1 MNSSPS
7 DFGTLKM
14 YTARGLQATM
24 NKEQRISR
32 RGWLTGGAALGSTLK
47 LAERDAAAQDPQPG
61 GVNRR
66 SAPSNLRITDMRA
79 CRIAS
84 GLDYPIIRI
93 DTNQG
98 VYGLGEVRD
107 AGVEGIAL
115 VLKPHLIGRN
125 PLDIEPL
132 LDQIRK
138 FANHLHLGGG
148 YSAVDIALHDIA
160 GKVYGVPCWRLL
172 GSKYRN
178 RVRVYCH
185 LPSTKD
191 PKAFAEGVRRRKEMG
206 FTFFKTSWSAELV
219 AKIPGAVNRENG
231 AATDKGLKLMCE
243 VLDVIREAIG
253 WEASLALDHLGYR
266 LRVNDCIR
274 YVKALEPYQLAFAED
289 VLPALPGELGHGG
302 NISRD
307 WRRFKEIKEATTTPL
322 AAGEDLFG
330 LEEGFRD
337 FIDNQAI
344 DIVHIEPLTAGGIRE
359 TKRIADYAAMR
370 SIPTAVHC
378 CVSPLGTI
386 ANVHAIATIRDFMA
400 MERDNIYLDQP
411 WWQELVTGVPK
422 PLIQNGYIPV
432 PETPGLGVELNGEVV
447 KQHLRV
453 PGYFEPTPQF
463 DKYILDDYRPGGPIP
478 RAGARQ
484 SP

>member
-1 MNSSPS
+1 MKNNAS
-7 DFGTLKM
+7 L
-14 YTARGLQATM
+14 
-24 NKEQRISR
+24 SR
-32 RGWLTGGAALGSTLK
+32 RGLLSGAAAGGALWS
-47 LAERDAAAQDPQPG
+47 AAPAAGQSPPPG
-61 GVNRR
+61 NVNRS
-66 SAPSNLRITDMRA
+66 SAPSQLRITDMRA

-98 VYGLGEVRD
+98 VSGYGEVRD

-115 VLKPHLIGRN
+115 VLKPHLIGKN
-125 PLDIEPL
+125 PLNIEPV
-132 LDQIRK
+132 LDTIRK
-138 FANHLHLGGG
+138 FSNHLHLGGG

-172 GSKYRN
+172 GSKYRD

-185 LPSTKD
+185 LPPTKD

-206 FTFFKTSWSAELV
+206 FTFFKASWSAALV
-219 AKIPGAVNRENG
+219 ANVPGAVNENG
-231 AATDKGLKLMCE
+231 AATDKGLKMMCE
-243 VLDVIREAIG
+243 VLDMIRDAIG
-253 WEASLALDHLGYR
+253 WEASLALDHLGSR

-307 WRRFKEIKEATTTPL
+307 WRRYKEIKEATTTPL
-322 AAGEDLFG
+322 AVGEDLFG
-330 LEEGFRD
+330 LEEGFLD
-337 FIDNQAI
+337 FIDNRAV

-370 SIPTAVHC
+370 SIPAAVHC

-386 ANVHAIATIRDFMA
+386 ADVHAIATMRDFMA
-400 MERDNIYLDQP
+400 LERNNVYLDLP
-411 WWQELVTGVPK
+411 WWQDLVTGLPK
-422 PLIQNGYIPV
+422 PLIQGGYIAV
-432 PETPGLGVELNGEVV
+432 PEAPGLGLELNEEVV
-447 KQHLRV
+447 RQHLRV
-453 PGYFEPTPQF
+453 PGYFEPTPQYDNF
-463 DKYILDDYRPGGPIP
+463 ILQDYRPGGPVK
-478 RAGARQ
+478 
-484 SP
+484 

>member
-1 MNSSPS
+1 MNER
-7 DFGTLKM
+7 T
-14 YTARGLQATM
+14 RV
-24 NKEQRISR
+24 SR
-32 RGWLTGGAALGSTLK
+32 RGLLGGLAACGSLLK
-47 LAERDAAAQDPQPG
+47 SVERDASAQISG
-61 GVNRR
+61 AGTVNRN
-66 SAPSNLRITDMRA
+66 SAPSNLKITDMRA

-125 PLDIEPL
+125 PLDIEPT
-132 LDQIRK
+132 LDRIRK
-138 FANHLHLGGG
+138 FSNHLHLGGG

-185 LPSTKD
+185 LPSTRD

-206 FTFFKTSWSAELV
+206 FTFFKTSWSASLV
-219 AKIPGAVNRENG
+219 AKTPGAVNENG
-231 AATDKGLKLMCE
+231 TATDKGLKLMCE
-243 VLDVIREAIG
+243 VLDMIRDAIG
-253 WEASLALDHLGYR
+253 WEASLALDHLGSR

-274 YVKALEPYQLAFAED
+274 YLKALEPYQLAFAED

-307 WRRFKEIKEATTTPL
+307 WRRFKEIKEATNTPL
-322 AAGEDLFG
+322 AMGEDLFG
-330 LEEGFRD
+330 LEEGFMD
-337 FIDNQAI
+337 FIDNRAV

-359 TKRIADYAAMR
+359 TKRIADYAAMK

-386 ANVHAIATIRDFMA
+386 ADVHAIATIRDFMA
-400 MERDNIYLDQP
+400 LERDNAYLDLP
-411 WWQELVTGVPK
+411 WWQDLVTGIQK
-422 PLIQNGYIPV
+422 PIIQNGHIPV
-432 PETPGLGVELNGEVV
+432 PETPGLGIELNEEVV

-453 PGYFEPTPQF
+453 PGYFEPTPQY
-463 DKYILDDYRPGGPIP
+463 DKYILDDFRPGGPVK
-478 RAGARQ
+478 
-484 SP
+484 